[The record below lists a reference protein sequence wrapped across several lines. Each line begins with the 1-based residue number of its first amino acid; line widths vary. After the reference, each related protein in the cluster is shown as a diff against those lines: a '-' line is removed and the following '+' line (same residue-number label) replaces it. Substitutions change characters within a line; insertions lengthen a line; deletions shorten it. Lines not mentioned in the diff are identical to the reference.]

1 MMNDD
6 KNNISKLTANAKK
19 YTIGIACSAFVFA
32 LLALVVSNVNSEKE
46 EVAPQTTTTQV
57 ADVEAEVTNVPD
69 TRPYE
74 TIIVPAT
81 EITTTPVFEENTEAE
96 PTERL
101 APVSY
106 TLPLGTDIGKDY
118 SRGVPVYSEVMGDWR
133 THDGVDFNGAYGDGI
148 KAIADGIVK
157 EIKDEPFM
165 GGTVVVDHGG
175 GVVATYCGVEIDEKI
190 KRGSIVSDSEKI
202 GEIGFIP
209 AESDSQFPHVHLE
222 IRVDGELCDPLEVMG
237 YYE

>member
-6 KNNISKLTANAKK
+6 KDNISELTAKTKK
-19 YTIGIACSAFVFA
+19 YAVGIGACAFIFA
-32 LLALVVSNVNSEKE
+32 VLALVVNNVKTEPE
-46 EVAPQTTTTQV
+46 TIIVTTTTQV
-57 ADVEAEVTNVPD
+57 AEVEAEVTNVPD
-69 TRPYE
+69 TRKTE

-81 EITTTPVFEENTEAE
+81 EITTSQVFEPISESSTQ
-96 PTERL
+96 RS

-106 TLPLGTDIGKDY
+106 SLPLGTDIGKDY
-118 SRGVPVYSEVMGDWR
+118 SRGVPVYSSVMGDWR
-133 THDGVDFNGAYGDGI
+133 THDGVDFNGAYGDGV
-148 KAIADGIVK
+148 KAVADGIVR
-157 EIKDEPFM
+157 EIKEDPLM

-175 GVVATYCGVEIDEKI
+175 GVVATYCGVVVDSEL
-190 KRGSIVSDSEKI
+190 KRGFIVSESEKI

-209 AESDSQFPHVHLE
+209 AESDSEFPHIHLE